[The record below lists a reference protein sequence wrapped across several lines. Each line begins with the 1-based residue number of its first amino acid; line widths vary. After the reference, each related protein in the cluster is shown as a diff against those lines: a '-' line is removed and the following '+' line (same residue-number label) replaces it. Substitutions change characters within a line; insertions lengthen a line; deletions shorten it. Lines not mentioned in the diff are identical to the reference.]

1 MDSLIDGFA
10 AEYDDDLMLTL
21 CGVAYQK
28 DMTPTVSYG
37 ADYFDKCAGYE
48 GSEIG
53 EAINAA
59 RIALVARHYAGRVCD
74 IGVGSGAFVAARPDT
89 LGYDINPRA
98 WDWLMARK
106 LCAIDPAGF
115 VAYTLWDVIEH
126 LPTPAIYLD
135 LVPLHGFVFASI
147 PVFDDLHKIRDSKHY
162 RPGEHLY
169 YFTHA
174 GFSYWMSLHGFTL
187 LESNTAETDAGR
199 DSIRSYAFKRNRWAF
214 PTA

>member
-1 MDSLIDGFA
+1 MDAFIDGFA

-21 CGVAYQK
+21 CGVAFQK
-28 DMTPTVSYG
+28 DMTPSASYG

-98 WDWLMARK
+98 EEWLKSRGLWAK
-106 LCAIDPAGF
+106 PQGF
-115 VAYTLWDVIEH
+115 LAYSFWDVIEH
-126 LPTPAIYLD
+126 LPTPADYLD

-147 PVFDDLHKIRDSKHY
+147 PVFDDLYNIRESKHY

-169 YFTHA
+169 YFTHE
-174 GFSYWMSLHGFTL
+174 GFVYWMTLHGFNL
-187 LESNTAETDAGR
+187 LESNWAETDAGR
-199 DSIRSYAFKRNRWAF
+199 DSIRSYAFKRNRI
-214 PTA
+214 PRK

>member
-10 AEYDDDLMLTL
+10 AEYDDDLMLAL

-28 DMTPTVSYG
+28 DMTPTADYG

-74 IGVGSGAFVAARPDT
+74 VGIGSGAFVSARPDT
-89 LGYDINPRA
+89 FGIDINPRA
-98 WDWLMARK
+98 VEWLQSRGLLAK
-106 LCAIDPAGF
+106 PHGFCAF
-115 VAYTLWDVIEH
+115 SFWDVLEH
-126 LPTPAIYLD
+126 LPTPTDYLD
-135 LVPLHGFVFASI
+135 LVPLQGFVFVSI
-147 PVFDDLHKIRDSKHY
+147 PVFADLYKIRESKHY

-169 YFTHA
+169 YWTHE
-174 GFSYWMSLHGFTL
+174 GFVYWMGLQGFNL

-199 DSIRSYAFKRNRWAF
+199 DSIRSYAFKRNRI
-214 PTA
+214 PRK